1 MPYGMAVMGDALMQ
15 EYFEHQPPTLGEAIL
30 AAKRRTM
37 GKIDDA
43 EHPVGLNRV
52 LLDSVA
58 AIMSPSQEQLEEE
71 RREHLHIFNLLG
83 DPMLRLTY
91 PQTIELQAARESAP
105 GEKIQIT
112 GHSAGPGRG
121 TLELICR
128 RDCSTKQMPMRERF
142 DPRDKALAEYQPV
155 YEQSLDRC
163 FARWGLDLPGGDF
176 ATEVIVPAQA
186 HGPCHLRLS
195 IASQSSHAIGATN
208 VYVRPAVAETARA
221 AANAAR

>member
-1 MPYGMAVMGDALMQ
+1 AEQMLKSEGGPVAVYGGSRVTMPYGMAVMGDALMQ
-15 EYFEHQPPTLGEAIL
+15 EYFEHRPATLGEAIL

-37 GKIDDA
+37 GRIDDE

-58 AIMSPSQEQLEEE
+58 AVMSPNQDQLEAE

-91 PQTIELQAARESAP
+91 PQSIELQASSESAP
-105 GEKIQIT
+105 GEKIRIT
-112 GHSAGPGRG
+112 GRSAVAGRG

-128 RDCSTKQMPMRERF
+128 RDCSIKQTPTRERF

-155 YEQSLDRC
+155 
-163 FARWGLDLPGGDF
+163 
-176 ATEVIVPAQA
+176 
-186 HGPCHLRLS
+186 LS
-195 IASQSSHAIGATN
+195 VVSQSGYALGATN
-208 VYVRPAVAETARA
+208 VYVRPVAVETAKRTA
-221 AANAAR
+221 VQSR